1 MIEEQEQALLIGEDK
16 IVAGIKYLWQTI
28 KATILQILWYV

>member
-16 IVAGIKYLWQTI
+16 IVAGIKYL
-28 KATILQILWYV
+28 